1 MDIFHVAV
9 TLADMLDIVPQLF
22 VNSLVTGGIYA
33 LASAGLA
40 LSFGVLKILN
50 FAHGHL
56 MMLGAYIFLLFYG
69 ILEWH
74 IAPASG
80 ATMVVMAVIALVT
93 IKVFV
98 SPFAKRNPLLPLI
111 TTIALSSI
119 LEALVS
125 IFFGVNVKSL
135 SRGGFYESINI
146 YGVYITHIQ
155 IIIIATAA
163 LVFPILALIIH
174 KSPLGRAITALTESR
189 EVAGALGI
197 RDKWIVR
204 GVFIVGVLLA
214 TLAGVL
220 VGFETNLQPTMGNSY
235 SVKAFA
241 AIILGGLGS
250 VGGAIGGSLILGF
263 IENFCIGMDF
273 WGYSLPAGYKDA
285 FGFLS
290 ILLVLLIRPQ
300 GLFGKSS
307 RRI

>member
-1 MDIFHVAV
+1 
-9 TLADMLDIVPQLF
+9 MLDIIPQLL
-22 VNSLVTGGIYA
+22 VNSLVTGSIYA

-56 MMLGAYIFLLFYG
+56 MMLGAYVFLLFYG
-69 ILEWH
+69 ILGWH
-74 IAPASG
+74 IAPAGG
-80 ATMVVMAVIALVT
+80 ATVLVMALVALVT

-98 SPFAKRNPLLPLI
+98 APFSKINPLLPLV
-111 TTIALSSI
+111 TTIALSSM
-119 LEALVS
+119 LEAIVS
-125 IFFGVNVKSL
+125 ICFGVNVQSL
-135 SRGGFYESINI
+135 SRGGFYDSINL
-146 YGVYITHIQ
+146 YGVYITQIQ
-155 IIIIATAA
+155 IIIIATAIV
-163 LVFPILALIIH
+163 LFPILGVVIH
-174 KSPLGRAITALTESR
+174 RSPLGRAITALTESR

-197 RDKWIVR
+197 KDKWIVR

-214 TLAGVL
+214 TLAGIL

-250 VGGAIGGSLILGF
+250 VGGAIGGSIILGF
-263 IENFCIGMDF
+263 IENFCIGLDF

-290 ILLVLLIRPQ
+290 IIVVLLIRPQ
-300 GLFGKSS
+300 GLFGKAS